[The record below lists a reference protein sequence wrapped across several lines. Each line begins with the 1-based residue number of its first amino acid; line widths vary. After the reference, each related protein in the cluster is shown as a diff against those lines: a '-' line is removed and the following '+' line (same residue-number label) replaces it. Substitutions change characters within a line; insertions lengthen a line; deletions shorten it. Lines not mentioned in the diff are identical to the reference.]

1 MYKAPSF
8 GLGMKKDLRESIESV
23 YNINNSI
30 NEEEQ
35 LIISLF
41 EEFLE
46 ENFHVEMLTE
56 EDLDYVF
63 ENEFPQWLE
72 EQTPTRIENRG
83 KERVPQV
90 LSADE
95 FKRRLQAQRDTEAI
109 QKKLDDIRK
118 SKQPPTSKRTTRSI
132 GQKQP
137 QPPTTPKPTLP
148 GEDAQRERAK
158 AKAKSDSNRNESD
171 VPYADEDETDAW
183 KKANKQKVNTEDDI
197 RKNIEK
203 AKKEV
208 NAKTSKTP
216 ANKPRKQVRRSAPK
230 PQSFGALLRKVG
242 GNAPATS
249 DTAAGRRKIKLLD
262 ARAKARTAAKDAMV
276 RKTGRGQLS
285 WAKAAFNQDGN

>member
-72 EQTPTRIENRG
+72 EVVETGSDR
-83 KERVPQV
+83 
-90 LSADE
+90 AD
-95 FKRRLQAQRDTEAI
+95 AI
-109 QKKLDDIRK
+109 TGNNNSSSKSYVNHWKDLK
-118 SKQPPTSKRTTRSI
+118 SKKR
-132 GQKQP
+132 Q
-137 QPPTTPKPTLP
+137 
-148 GEDAQRERAK
+148 AK
-158 AKAKSDSNRNESD
+158 RNAEAKSPPN
-171 VPYADEDETDAW
+171 
-183 KKANKQKVNTEDDI
+183 DI
-197 RKNIEK
+197 TPPSTSPPNDITPPS
-203 AKKEV
+203 
-208 NAKTSKTP
+208 KTGSGPDRSMEGIRFQRSKTP
-216 ANKPRKQVRRSAPK
+216 PTGSGPDRSMEGIAFQRSKTPPTGSGPTPKTTSPTANKPRKQVRRSAPK

-262 ARAKARTAAKDAMV
+262 ARAKARTAARDAIV

-285 WAKAAFNQDGN
+285 WAKKAFNPDGN

>member
-72 EQTPTRIENRG
+72 EEKLTESTVPKRLEVKPANQTGLTPQQRKETMRRVRSVQGRGEYENSSGKSSVKQYPG
-83 KERVPQV
+83 KE
-90 LSADE
+90 
-95 FKRRLQAQRDTEAI
+95 KGNW
-109 QKKLDDIRK
+109 K
-118 SKQPPTSKRTTRSI
+118 
-132 GQKQP
+132 
-137 QPPTTPKPTLP
+137 
-148 GEDAQRERAK
+148 
-158 AKAKSDSNRNESD
+158 ESD

-183 KKANKQKVNTEDDI
+183 KKANNKKVNTEDDI
-197 RKNIEK
+197 RKKIEQ

-208 NAKTSKTP
+208 NAKTP
-216 ANKPRKQVRRSAPK
+216 AKKPARKQVRRSAPK

-262 ARAKARTAAKDAMV
+262 ARAKARTAARDAIV

-285 WAKAAFNQDGN
+285 WAKKAFNPDGN